1 MNGYPTWEQ
10 YLKWKI
16 ADMTRFKKGI
26 AYSSDQDKPK
36 EIKRDLGYLR
46 DYREDIDYGRIQKRH
61 AGLVEEVSKK
71 DAGFLDYGRIA
82 KKDSGFLDYGRI
94 AKKETGFLD
103 YGKILKRD
111 SGFLDYGRIAKKDS
125 GILDYGRIS
134 KKDAGLLDY
143 GRISKK
149 GNELLDYGRIS
160 KKDNNFLDYGR
171 IAKKDSGFVDYS
183 RIAKKD
189 NNFVDY
195 GRVAKKESN
204 FKIPLNPSISA
215 SDFTDA
221 IQNSQFRQ
229 RMSRLKSMLQNFND
243 FNDKS
248 YPNFLYTRRGR
259 SQSQTNHFDNGLNLI
274 LRACEKLKKHQNNDE
289 LAFCQL
295 VRLERLMGD
304 L

>member
-16 ADMTRFKKGI
+16 ADMTKFKKGI
-26 AYSSDQDKPK
+26 VYSSHQDEPK

-46 DYREDIDYGRIQKRH
+46 DYREDIDYGRIQKRD

-82 KKDSGFLDYGRI
+82 KKESGFLDYGRI
-94 AKKETGFLD
+94 AKKESGFLD

-149 GNELLDYGRIS
+149 GDELLDYGRIS
-160 KKDNNFLDYGR
+160 KKDNSFLDYGR
-171 IAKKDSGFVDYS
+171 IAKKDSGFVDYG

-189 NNFVDY
+189 NSFVDY
-195 GRVAKKESN
+195 GRVAKKENN
-204 FKIPLNPSISA
+204 FEIPLNPLISA
-215 SDFTDA
+215 SEFTSA

-259 SQSQTNHFDNGLNLI
+259 TPSQMLNFNIKLH
-274 LRACEKLKKHQNNDE
+274 LLLKACKKLKEHQNNEE
-289 LAFCQL
+289 LAFCQFHKK
-295 VRLERLMGD
+295 LMAY